1 MGIRIRGVGSYVPE
15 RVLTNADLEKMVET
29 SDEWIVSRT
38 GIRQRHIAAPEQ
50 ACSDIAAGAA
60 RAALANCGMDATEL
74 DLIIVSTISP
84 DMAIP
89 STAALVQHKIGA
101 KCPAFYVEAACTGL
115 LYNMNIAYGMMSA
128 PKFISIHSAI
138 WFAASP
144 MSGFLMSIAENSV
157 SSGRNSRA
165 Q

>member
-15 RVLTNADLEKMVET
+15 RVLTNADLEKMVDT
-29 SDEWIVSRT
+29 SDEWIVTRT

-60 RAALANCGMDATEL
+60 KAALANCGMDATEL

-89 STAALVQHKIGA
+89 KVPATRAWSRPPPGVSRFSASATAEMY
-101 KCPAFYVEAACTGL
+101 P
-115 LYNMNIAYGMMSA
+115 
-128 PKFISIHSAI
+128 
-138 WFAASP
+138 
-144 MSGFLMSIAENSV
+144 
-157 SSGRNSRA
+157 
-165 Q
+165 